1 MPHILVSKKI
11 ADPGIALLR
20 AREGF
25 TVDVLENPGPGDF
38 TGRLADADGVILFF
52 QPLRAADI
60 AGAPKLKVVSRH
72 GVGYDS
78 VDVAELDKRGIPL
91 TITAGAN
98 AVAVA
103 EHALSLLLAVA
114 RRSVSFDKDVR
125 AGLWS
130 RNASVPIFELYE
142 KRALI
147 VGAGRIGKAVA
158 QRLRAFGMH
167 VAAYDPALPA
177 GSAVGDGI
185 ERVPD
190 LDEALARADVVSL
203 HMPLTPD
210 TRNSI
215 DPRRMKQGAILINTA
230 RGGVIDEGGLI
241 DALKSG
247 HILGAGLDVFET
259 EPLAAD
265 HPLCRV
271 DNVVLS
277 PHVSALT
284 DGGLRRMSLE
294 AAQNVIDC
302 FDGTLDPGMVVN
314 KQVLAT

>member
-277 PHVSALT
+277 PHISALT
-284 DGGLRRMSLE
+284 DCGLRRMSLE

>member
-25 TVDVLENPGPGDF
+25 QVDVLENPGPGDF

>member
-277 PHVSALT
+277 PHISALT